1 MTKRS
6 ITPSVTAVAML
17 AASIVVGTC
26 AAANAPATNA
36 PAPQKKWETVAS
48 AGVTLTRGNSKTFLA
63 NVGLNAKRKWSH
75 DELLL
80 GASAGYGESETG
92 TRAPDDNRTDVTQKY
107 IKGFG
112 QYNHLFN
119 ERLYGGIRVEGLYD
133 KIAAVDYRFTI
144 SPLLGYY
151 IIKEPATS
159 LAVEAGPSVVFE
171 KVGGEE
177 NTYLGG
183 RVAERYEYKF
193 KSNARIWESAEWITQ
208 IDDDD
213 NWIINAEAGVS
224 APIVKTLDVR
234 LVVQDTYDNRPAPNR
249 LKNDFKLIAGLGYR
263 F

>member
-1 MTKRS
+1 MTKLS
-6 ITPSVTAVAML
+6 ITPSGTTVAML
-17 AASIVVGTC
+17 AASIVAGTS
-26 AAANAPATNA
+26 AAADA
-36 PAPQKKWETVAS
+36 PAPKTPPPPKGWETVAS

-63 NVGLNAKRKWSH
+63 TAGLNAKRKWSH
-75 DELLL
+75 DEILL
-80 GASAGYGESETG
+80 GASAGYGESTTG
-92 TRAPDDNRTDVTQKY
+92 TRAPDDNKTDVTQKY
-107 IKGFG
+107 LKGFG

-119 ERLYGGIRVEGLYD
+119 DRLYGGFRAEGLYD

-151 IIKEPATS
+151 LIKEPATS

-171 KVGGEE
+171 KVGGEQ

-208 IDDDD
+208 VDDAN
-213 NWIINAEAGVS
+213 NWILNAEAGVS
-224 APIVKTLDVR
+224 APIVKSLDVR
-234 LVVQDTYDNRPAPNR
+234 LVVQDSYDNRPAPNR

>member
-1 MTKRS
+1 VS
-6 ITPSVTAVAML
+6 EQ
-17 AASIVVGTC
+17 
-26 AAANAPATNA
+26 
-36 PAPQKKWETVAS
+36 APQRTLRPRTPPTKKKWEIVAS

-63 NVGLNAKRKWSH
+63 NIGLNANRKWSR

-80 GASAGYGESETG
+80 GASAGYGETETG
-92 TRAPDDNRTDVTQKY
+92 TRAPDDNRTDVTQKH
-107 IKGFG
+107 IKGFS

-119 ERLYGGIRVEGLYD
+119 ERLYGGLRVEGLYD
-133 KIAAVDYRFTI
+133 KIASVDYRFTL

-151 IIKEPATS
+151 IIKQPATS
-159 LAVEAGPSVVFE
+159 LAVEAGPSVVSE
-171 KVGGEE
+171 KVAGDE

-193 KSNARIWESAEWITQ
+193 KNGARIWESAEWITE
-208 IDDDD
+208 IDDVE

>member
-1 MTKRS
+1 MTKLS
-6 ITPSVTAVAML
+6 ITPSGTTVAML
-17 AASIVVGTC
+17 AAFIVAGTS
-26 AAANAPATNA
+26 AAADA
-36 PAPQKKWETVAS
+36 PAPKTPPPPKGWETVAS

-63 NVGLNAKRKWSH
+63 TAGLNAKRKWSH
-75 DELLL
+75 DEILL
-80 GASAGYGESETG
+80 GASAGYGESTTG
-92 TRAPDDNRTDVTQKY
+92 TRAPDDNKTDVTQKY
-107 IKGFG
+107 LKGFG

-119 ERLYGGIRVEGLYD
+119 DRLYGGFRAEGLYD

-151 IIKEPATS
+151 LIKEPATS

-171 KVGGEE
+171 KVGGEQ

-208 IDDDD
+208 VDDVD
-213 NWIINAEAGVS
+213 NWILNAEAGVS
-224 APIVKTLDVR
+224 APIVKSLDVR
-234 LVVQDTYDNRPAPNR
+234 LVVQDSYDNRPAPNR